1 MGALPYSIYSGESKV
16 CAMCSLWVL
25 ETGSRSVAKAGLEL
39 IVVKA
44 ELGRLELKFPAVVS
58 HLMLGEQEVG

>member
-1 MGALPYSIYSGESKV
+1 
-16 CAMCSLWVL
+16 MCSLWVL

-39 IVVKA
+39 TVVKA

-58 HLMLGEQEVG
+58 HLMLGEQEVH